1 MRAAAA
7 VIARGEE
14 YATGCANVDSLVIK
28 VTWLDTGLFV
38 F

>member
-14 YATGCANVDSLVIK
+14 YATGCAKLESLVIK
-28 VTWLDTGLFV
+28 VTCVGIDLELF
-38 F
+38 